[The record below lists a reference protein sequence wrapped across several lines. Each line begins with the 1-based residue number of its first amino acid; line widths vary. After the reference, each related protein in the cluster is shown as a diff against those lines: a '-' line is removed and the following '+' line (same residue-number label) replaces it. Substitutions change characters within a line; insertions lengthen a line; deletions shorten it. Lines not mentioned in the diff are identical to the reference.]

1 MAISFSLE
9 GQVALVT
16 GAGRGNGR
24 AIAIGLADAGAS
36 LIATDRDADVAEA
49 TAQAIR
55 KAGGR
60 AWAAVLDVADRE
72 ACVALARRTSREQP
86 VSILVNNAGIAAVGP
101 LEDDDSAEKWDRT
114 LSVNLNGSYN
124 TVRAFLAQLKETK
137 GTIINIGSVLS
148 FVGVRHALPYVASK
162 GAVRQM
168 TKALAVELAADGIRV
183 NAIAPGFIETA
194 MTARTREDPERLER
208 VLAHTPMGRMGQPD
222 ELVGAAV
229 FLASPAASYVTGVML
244 PVDGGYLAQ

>member
-1 MAISFSLE
+1 MAVSFSLE

-49 TAQAIR
+49 TAEAIR
-55 KAGGR
+55 IAGGQ

-72 ACVALARRTSREQP
+72 ACVALARRTAREQP

-114 LSVNLNGSYN
+114 LSVNLTGSYN

-137 GTIINIGSVLS
+137 GSIINIGSVLS

-194 MTARTREDPERLER
+194 MTERTREDPERLER
-208 VLAHTPMGRMGQPD
+208 VLAHTPMGRMGQPA
-222 ELVGAAV
+222 ELIGAAV